1 MEIVRLKDIKKIYK
15 SKNEEVEAL
24 KSISLTIN
32 EGEMVAVMGP
42 SGSGK
47 STLLHIIGLI
57 DTPTEGSIEIDN
69 KDVSKL
75 NLSKFRNEYIGFV
88 FQLSYLLPEFTA
100 LENVMMPLLISK
112 KEKPKEKAI
121 NILKKLGLEHRVN
134 HKPSQLSGGEQQRVA
149 IARAIVNNPKILVA
163 DEPTGNLDSEN
174 TKIVMEIFKNLNKE
188 KNTTIIIATHDIEVA
203 KNCDRII
210 YIKDGK
216 ILKEEKAFERV

>member
-1 MEIVRLKDIKKIYK
+1 LEIVRLKDIKKIYK
-15 SKNEEVEAL
+15 SENEEVEAL
-24 KSISLTIN
+24 KGVSLTIN
-32 EGEMVAVMGP
+32 KGEMVAVMGP

-216 ILKEEKAFERV
+216 IFKEEKAFERL

>member
-1 MEIVRLKDIKKIYK
+1 LEIVRLKDIKKIYK
-15 SKNEEVEAL
+15 SENEEVEAL
-24 KSISLTIN
+24 KGISLTIN

-88 FQLSYLLPEFTA
+88 FQFSYLLPEFTA

-112 KEKPKEKAI
+112 KEKPKEKVI
-121 NILKKLGLEHRVN
+121 NILRKLGLEHRVN

-216 ILKEEKAFERV
+216 IFKEEKAFEIV

>member
-15 SKNEEVEAL
+15 SENEEVEAL
-24 KSISLTIN
+24 KGVSLTIN
-32 EGEMVAVMGP
+32 KGEMVAVMGP

-216 ILKEEKAFERV
+216 IFKEEKAFERL